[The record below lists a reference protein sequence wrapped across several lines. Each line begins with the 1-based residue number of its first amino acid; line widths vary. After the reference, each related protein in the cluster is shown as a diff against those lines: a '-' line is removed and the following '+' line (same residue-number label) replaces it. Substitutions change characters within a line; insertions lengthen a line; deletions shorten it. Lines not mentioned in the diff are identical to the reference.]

1 MSYTSHH
8 WPSKVQCHDLR
19 HHATKKAL
27 GHSQVA
33 VLGYSCAL
41 NGLGTL
47 LFSFLDQPDAFF
59 FFIKHFWM
67 SFWTSSLP
75 PLLELGVSF
84 FEVFPKPRVLHGPT
98 AAVPRRR
105 SPRLLAVERGPTDA
119 SCFRPR
125 SKRLDRSKN
134 GARVERPEHGLS
146 FSLS

>member
-1 MSYTSHH
+1 MTYAITL
-8 WPSKVQCHDLR
+8 Q
-19 HHATKKAL
+19 KKPWVTARWRFW
-27 GHSQVA
+27 GTA
-33 VLGYSCAL
+33 VLSMGWAPFSS
-41 NGLGTL
+41 
-47 LFSFLDQPDAFF
+47 LFWTSQMLSSL
-59 FFIKHFWM
+59 FIKHFWM

>member
-59 FFIKHFWM
+59 SFYQTLLDELLDILPSSFVGTGRFILRSVPQTARFARSNRRGAEK
-67 SFWTSSLP
+67 TVTPSSR
-75 PLLELGVSF
+75 G
-84 FEVFPKPRVLHGPT
+84 RT
-98 AAVPRRR
+98 R
-105 SPRLLAVERGPTDA
+105 SNRRLLFSSKVETFG
-119 SCFRPR
+119 SVKER
-125 SKRLDRSKN
+125 ST
-134 GARVERPEHGLS
+134 G
-146 FSLS
+146 